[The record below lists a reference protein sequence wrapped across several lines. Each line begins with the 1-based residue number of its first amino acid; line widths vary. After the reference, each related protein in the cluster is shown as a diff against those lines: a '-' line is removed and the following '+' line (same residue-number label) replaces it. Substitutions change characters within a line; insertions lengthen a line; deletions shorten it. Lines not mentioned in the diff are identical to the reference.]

1 MSSLIKSLDSKFNEI
16 SRAINEERGRWPSSQ
31 GSNALVIVYPPKEEK
46 KYLKRVYETFREEYI
61 IDLSKLF
68 IEYIE
73 QYSID
78 NFKEMYQN
86 YRSTSVFVDLG
97 ESETDLLRM
106 ILNEI
111 EKAIGLGKIPVI
123 IRTGILYGTGIRNNH
138 ILESNQLNKSKKPL
152 LIFYPGE
159 VEKDL
164 EGKERVY
171 FLGVV
176 KASDYRGQLI

>member
-1 MSSLIKSLDSKFNEI
+1 MSSLNKSLDSKFYEI
-16 SRAINEERGRWPSSQ
+16 SKAISEERGRWPSSQ
-31 GSNALVIVYPPKEEK
+31 GSNALVVVYPPKEEK
-46 KYLKRVYETFREEYI
+46 KYLARVYETFREDYI

-68 IEYIE
+68 IEYI
-73 QYSID
+73 D
-78 NFKEMYQN
+78 NYGFDTFKEMYQN
-86 YRSTSVFVDLG
+86 YKSTSVFVDIG
-97 ESETDLLRM
+97 EEETDLLKM

-111 EKAIGLGKIPVI
+111 EEAINLEKIPVI

-138 ILESNQLNKSKKPL
+138 ILESSLLNKSKKPL
-152 LIFYPGE
+152 LIFYPGK
-159 VEKDL
+159 VDKDL